1 MACVWILLVYEVKD
15 SQNLRCNISLV
26 FHHLV
31 LYLISEMRWLNGVYA
46 LLI

>member
-1 MACVWILLVYEVKD
+1 MYNVKD

-26 FHHLV
+26 FHRLV
-31 LYLISEMRWLNGVYA
+31 PISLFSEMSGLNGVYA